1 MKIKQLENVLYS
13 LAAREAN
20 VSRAEITNGW
30 QQLEP
35 RLDALQLSTQNGEQ
49 VTQHYVDR
57 PGPHGSLSSK
67 EKTGAG
73 TPYPLNAGKGW
84 KPLLTGL

>member
-1 MKIKQLENVLYS
+1 MKINQLENVVCR
-13 LAAREAN
+13 LAARGAN

-30 QQLEP
+30 QQLAP
-35 RLDALQLSTQNGEQ
+35 RLDALQLSARSGEQ

-67 EKTGAG
+67 EKTVLA
-73 TPYPLNAGKGW
+73 PLA
-84 KPLLTGL
+84 P